1 MLVVFGLGN
10 PGSKYEGT
18 RHNAGVETLERLAAS
33 YHARL
38 VRRCLS
44 SYRTCV
50 VESSCGQKVRLV
62 FPLTY
67 MNDSG
72 RVVPKVVSPS
82 DSVLVICD
90 QMDLPAGRVRL
101 RATGTSSAGHNGLK
115 SMMQALPEGF
125 ARLYVGVGRPAE
137 GVSVVDHVLSRPSA
151 HDRELID
158 AAQAEAVEALRRIID
173 GEDLQKVVQHLNS
186 FKAE

>member
-50 VESSCGQKVRLV
+50 VESARGERVRLV

-72 RVVPKVVSPS
+72 RVVPRLVSGG
-82 DSVLVICD
+82 DRVLVICD
-90 QMDLPAGRVRL
+90 QMDLPAGRLRL
-101 RATGTSSAGHNGLK
+101 RAGGTSCAGHNGLK
-115 SMMQALPEGF
+115 SMMQALPDGF
-125 ARLYVGVGRPAE
+125 ERLYIGVGRPGD
-137 GVSVVDHVLSRPSA
+137 GVSVVDHVLSRPDEE
-151 HDRELID
+151 DRRLID
-158 AAQAEAVEALRRIID
+158 AAEAEAAEGLRLLID
-173 GEDLQKVVQHLNS
+173 GEDFQKVVQRLNS
-186 FKAE
+186 FRGR

>member
-50 VESSCGQKVRLV
+50 VESARGERVRLV

-72 RVVPKVVSPS
+72 RVVPRLVSGG
-82 DSVLVICD
+82 D
-90 QMDLPAGRVRL
+90 RV
-101 RATGTSSAGHNGLK
+101 HNGLK
-115 SMMQALPEGF
+115 SMMQALPDGF
-125 ARLYVGVGRPAE
+125 ERLYIGVGRPGD
-137 GVSVVDHVLSRPSA
+137 GVSVVDHVLSRPDEE
-151 HDRELID
+151 DRRLID
-158 AAQAEAVEALRRIID
+158 AAEAEAAEGLRLLIE
-173 GEDLQKVVQHLNS
+173 GEDFQKVVQRLNS
-186 FKAE
+186 FRGR